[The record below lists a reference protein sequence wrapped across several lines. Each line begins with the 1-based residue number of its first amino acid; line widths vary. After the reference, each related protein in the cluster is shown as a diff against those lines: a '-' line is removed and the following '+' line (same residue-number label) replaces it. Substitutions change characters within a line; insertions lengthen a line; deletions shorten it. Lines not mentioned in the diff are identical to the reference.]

1 MDATTSLAYIAL
13 LEKTNQQLSL
23 WSNPYGVLVGVLSF
37 LVAFL
42 AIAAAVIM
50 YRQSKEY
57 KEIFNK
63 AVQEYQKA
71 LQESIKNIGTEAKK
85 DIDLLISE
93 KTKEI
98 DGLTGDTKKQAKKIL
113 ADLEKEKTSISSRIQ
128 LSSLNDNGPLLSIGN
143 YKSISDT
150 LNHGIIT
157 TSLENYSKGFEAAR
171 SSLFSHSFINTCSKC
186 GAMQYIGSPK
196 FCSNCGNELSK

>member
-71 LQESIKNIGTEAKK
+71 LQESIKNIGMEAKK

-98 DGLTGDTKKQAKKIL
+98 DGLTGDTKKQAKKII

-128 LSSLNDNGPLLSIGN
+128 LSSLNDNGPLTIGA
-143 YKSISDT
+143 YKTLSDT
-150 LNHGIIT
+150 VNSNIFRSSI
-157 TSLENYSKGFEAAR
+157 EDYSKAAQSAR
-171 SSLFSHSFINTCSKC
+171 DSLLRHSFINTCSKC

-196 FCSNCGNELSK
+196 FCSNCGNNLSN